1 MRLWTVY
8 LCVLLFCAVVFTSMM
23 NYVSSPEETILG
35 EWEEIIW
42 EYEMGHKKG
51 NTESLENAVSNDV
64 KKQLGKHLVIHSSE
78 KWEFFKDGRLKLIG
92 DNFERIV
99 FWNLKG
105 RGHVL
110 EIKYDDGITEH
121 YNITKLNK
129 NTLVLNFESEIQTR
143 GLAKLTFGKTQADVK
158 EI

>member
-1 MRLWTVY
+1 MKLWTVY
-8 LCVLLFCAVVFTSMM
+8 FSALIFSAVVFTSMM
-23 NYVSSPEETILG
+23 NYVSSPEEAILG
-35 EWEEIIW
+35 KWDEIIW

-51 NTESLENAVSNDV
+51 NAGTMENAVSNDV
-64 KKQLGKHLVIHSSE
+64 KKQLGKHLVIHCSE
-78 KWEFFKDGRLKLIG
+78 KWEFFNDGTLRLTG
-92 DNFERIV
+92 NDSERIV
-99 FWNLKG
+99 FWSLKG

-121 YNITKLNK
+121 YNITKLSK

-143 GLAKLTFGKTQADVK
+143 GLAKLTFEKSQPDVK